1 MRQASKSKKRVSLLD
16 MVSETMTHND
26 IFHTIDYRNKNE
38 DSIKQF
44 IYPHLV
50 DALSDRMV
58 KEKGVSKERAK
69 EEIKKN
75 LKWEGNVNT
84 TVSHILFMGTQNRPD
99 MVLELD
105 GLKIGIEFKKG
116 ESGSALRSG
125 IGQSMIYSTHFDFVI
140 YLFIDTTKDKRIV
153 NSIGGTNESDF
164 IDLLWKDFNI
174 KFVVK

>member
-1 MRQASKSKKRVSLLD
+1 
-16 MVSETMTHND
+16 MVSEAMTHND
-26 IFHTIDYRNKNE
+26 IFHTINYRNKSE

-44 IYPHLV
+44 VYPHLV
-50 DALSDRMV
+50 DALAERMV
-58 KEKGVSKERAK
+58 EEKGISKDRAK
-69 EEIKKN
+69 EVVKRN

-84 TVSHILFMGTQNRPD
+84 TVSHVLFMGTQNRPD
-99 MVLELD
+99 MVLETD
-105 GLKIGIEFKKG
+105 GLKIGIEFRKG

-140 YLFIDTTKDKRIV
+140 YLFIDTTEDKRIA
-153 NSIGGTNESDF
+153 NSIGGTNETEL

>member
-1 MRQASKSKKRVSLLD
+1 MRQASKSKKRISLLD
-16 MVSETMTHND
+16 MVSEAMTHND
-26 IFHTIDYRNKNE
+26 IFHTINYRNKSE

-44 IYPHLV
+44 VYPHLV
-50 DALSDRMV
+50 DALAERMV
-58 KEKGVSKERAK
+58 EEKGISKDRAK
-69 EEIKKN
+69 EVVKRN

-84 TVSHILFMGTQNRPD
+84 TVSHVLFMGTQNRPD
-99 MVLELD
+99 MVLETD
-105 GLKIGIEFKKG
+105 GLKIGIEFRKG

-140 YLFIDTTKDKRIV
+140 YLFIDTTEDKRIA
-153 NSIGGTNESDF
+153 NSIGGTNETEL

>member
-1 MRQASKSKKRVSLLD
+1 
-16 MVSETMTHND
+16 MVSEAMTHND
-26 IFHTIDYRNKNE
+26 IFHTINYRNKSE

-44 IYPHLV
+44 VYPHLV
-50 DALSDRMV
+50 DALAERMV
-58 KEKGVSKERAK
+58 EEKGISKDRAK
-69 EEIKKN
+69 EVVKRN

-84 TVSHILFMGTQNRPD
+84 TVNHVLFMGTQNRPD
-99 MVLELD
+99 MVLETD
-105 GLKIGIEFKKG
+105 GLKIGIEFRKG

-140 YLFIDTTKDKRIV
+140 YLFIDTTEDKRIA
-153 NSIGGTNESDF
+153 NSIGGTNETEL

>member
-1 MRQASKSKKRVSLLD
+1 MRQASKSKKRISLLD
-16 MVSETMTHND
+16 MVSEAMTHND
-26 IFHTIDYRNKNE
+26 IFHTINYRNKSE

-44 IYPHLV
+44 VYPHLV
-50 DALSDRMV
+50 DALAERMV
-58 KEKGVSKERAK
+58 EEKGISKDRAK
-69 EEIKKN
+69 EVVKRN

-84 TVSHILFMGTQNRPD
+84 TVNHVLFMGTQNRPD
-99 MVLELD
+99 MVLETD
-105 GLKIGIEFKKG
+105 GLKIGIEFRKG

-140 YLFIDTTKDKRIV
+140 YLFIDTTEDKRIA
-153 NSIGGTNESDF
+153 NSIGGTNETEL

>member
-16 MVSETMTHND
+16 MVSEAMTHND
-26 IFHTIDYRNKNE
+26 IFHTINYRNKNE

-50 DALSDRMV
+50 DALAERMV
-58 KEKGVSKERAK
+58 EEKGLSKDRAK
-69 EEIKKN
+69 EVVKKN

-84 TVSHILFMGTQNRPD
+84 TVNHVLFMGTQNRPD
-99 MVLELD
+99 MVLETD

-140 YLFIDTTKDKRIV
+140 YLFIDTTDDKRIA
-153 NSIGGTNESDF
+153 NSVGSTNESEF

-174 KFVVK
+174 KFVIK